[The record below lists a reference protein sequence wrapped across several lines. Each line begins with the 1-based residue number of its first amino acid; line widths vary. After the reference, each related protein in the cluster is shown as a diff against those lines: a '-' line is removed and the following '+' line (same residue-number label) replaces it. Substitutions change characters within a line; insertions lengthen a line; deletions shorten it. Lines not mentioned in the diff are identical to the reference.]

1 MKKTDDTFVSSAV
14 RVIQFVSD
22 AEISI
27 LELENIANVPLQ
39 L

>member
-1 MKKTDDTFVSSAV
+1 MKKTDNIFVSSVV
-14 RVIQFVSD
+14 RVIYFVSD